1 MSNVAKNVANSLID
15 DLVDDLAPVRTLKP
29 SGGMAVA
36 AILMLA
42 VSSGVA
48 FFLGVRGD
56 LAMGMAHQMFFLR
69 SGVLLMLGFATA
81 LAAVNMA
88 RPGVGNLNRGWIW
101 ALVTAALFP
110 LTAAIMSAIN
120 MPPVEALRPNEGLRC
135 LTVSMMSALV
145 IGGGL
150 TTWLRQGAPTSPER
164 AGWLVGIASGALGAA
179 AYNIFCPFNDIYYI
193 GLWFTLPVLVSAI
206 VGRIV
211 VPHLIRW

>member
-1 MSNVAKNVANSLID
+1 MSNVANSLID
-15 DLVDDLAPVRTLKP
+15 DLVDDLSPVRSLKP

-36 AILMLA
+36 AALTMLA
-42 VSSGVA
+42 CGSVA
-48 FFLGVRGD
+48 WFLGVRND
-56 LAMGMAHQMFFLR
+56 LAMGMADEMFFLR
-69 SGVLLMLGFATA
+69 SGVLLMLGIATA
-81 LAAVNMA
+81 YSAVNLA

-120 MPPVEALRPNEGLRC
+120 MPPVEALRPSEGLRC
-135 LTVSMMSALV
+135 LTVSGMSAFV
-145 IGGGL
+145 IGSGL
-150 TTWLRQGAPTSPER
+150 TLWLRQGAPTSPER

-193 GLWFTLPVLVSAI
+193 GLWFTLPVLASAI

-211 VPHLIRW
+211 IPRLIRW